1 MMIVGEEKGPKL
13 LKRKVLGRKDV
24 RSLKEEAGSL
34 LGSVDT
40 NAVSQAT
47 LEDGSTVY
55 IFFKEAILA
64 RKKGI
69 LFPTLINSAIDDLP
83 SALVDMGAIPYV
95 CNGADVMAPGIMDIE
110 GGFEK
115 DGLLVIRD
123 VKHRKALGIGAAL
136 YSSEEMK
143 GLKKGKAILNLHYV
157 GDKIWASIG

>member
-1 MMIVGEEKGPKL
+1 MIIMTEEKGPKM
-13 LKRKVLGRKDV
+13 LKRKVLGRRDV
-24 RSLKEEAGSL
+24 RSLKGEAGSL

-55 IFFKEAILA
+55 IFFKEIILA
-64 RKKGI
+64 RKKDI

-110 GGFEK
+110 GEFEK
-115 DGLLVIRD
+115 EGLLVIRD

-136 YSSEEMK
+136 YSSEEMR

-157 GDKIWASIG
+157 GDKIWASIN

>member
-95 CNGADVMAPGIMDIE
+95 CNGADVMAPGIMGIE

-136 YSSEEMK
+136 YTSEEMK

>member
-1 MMIVGEEKGPKL
+1 MMIVAEEKGPKL

-24 RSLKEEAGSL
+24 RRLKEEAGSL

-64 RKKGI
+64 RKKDT

-110 GGFEK
+110 GEFEK
-115 DGLLVIRD
+115 EGLLVIRD
-123 VKHRKALGIGAAL
+123 IKHRKALGIGAAL
-136 YSSEEMK
+136 YTSDEMR

-157 GDKIWASIG
+157 GDKIWTSIN

>member
-1 MMIVGEEKGPKL
+1 MKIVAEEKGPKL
-13 LKRKVLGRKDV
+13 LKRKVLGRRDV

-47 LEDGSTVY
+47 LEDGSMVY
-55 IFFKEAILA
+55 IFFKEVILA

-69 LFPTLINSAIDDLP
+69 LFPTLNNSAIGDLP

-95 CNGADVMAPGIMDIE
+95 CNGADVMAPGIMNIE
-110 GGFEK
+110 GDFEK

-136 YSSEEMK
+136 YSSEEMR

-157 GDKIWASIG
+157 GDKVWASIN

>member
-95 CNGADVMAPGIMDIE
+95 CNGADVMAPGIMGIE

>member
-24 RSLKEEAGSL
+24 RKLKEEAGAL
-34 LGSVDT
+34 LGSLDT

-95 CNGADVMAPGIMDIE
+95 CNGADVMAPGIMGIE

-136 YSSEEMK
+136 YTSEEMK

>member
-1 MMIVGEEKGPKL
+1 MAEEKGPKL
-13 LKRKVLGRKDV
+13 LKRKVLGRRDV
-24 RSLKEEAGSL
+24 RNLKEEAGAL

-40 NAVSQAT
+40 NAVSQAM

-64 RKKGI
+64 RKKDI
-69 LFPTLINSAIDDLP
+69 LFPTLINSAVEGLP

-95 CNGADVMAPGIMDIE
+95 CNGADVMAPGIMGIE
-110 GGFEK
+110 GEFEK
-115 DGLLVIRD
+115 DELLVIRD
-123 VKHRKALGIGAAL
+123 IKHKKALGIGAAL

-157 GDKIWASIG
+157 GDKIWASIN

>member
-1 MMIVGEEKGPKL
+1 MIVAEEKGPRL
-13 LKRKVLGRKDV
+13 LKRKVLGRRDV
-24 RSLKEEAGSL
+24 RNLKEEAGAL

-40 NAVSQAT
+40 NAVSQAM

-64 RKKGI
+64 KKKDI
-69 LFPTLINSAIDDLP
+69 LFPTLINSAVDDLP

-95 CNGADVMAPGIMDIE
+95 CNGADVMAPGIMGIE
-110 GGFEK
+110 GEFEK
-115 DGLLVIRD
+115 DELLVIRD
-123 VKHRKALGIGAAL
+123 IKHKKALGIGAAL

-157 GDKIWASIG
+157 GDKIWASIS

>member
-1 MMIVGEEKGPKL
+1 MIIVTEEKGPKM
-13 LKRKVLGRKDV
+13 LKRKVLGRRDV
-24 RSLKEEAGSL
+24 KSLKEEAGSL

-55 IFFKEAILA
+55 IFFKEIILA
-64 RKKGI
+64 RKKDI

-95 CNGADVMAPGIMDIE
+95 CNGADVMAPGIMEIE
-110 GGFEK
+110 GEFEK
-115 DGLLVIRD
+115 EGLLVIRD
-123 VKHRKALGIGAAL
+123 IKHRKALGIGAAL
-136 YSSEEMK
+136 YSSDEMR

-157 GDKIWASIG
+157 GDKIWTSIN

>member
-1 MMIVGEEKGPKL
+1 M
-13 LKRKVLGRKDV
+13 LKRKVLGRRDV
-24 RSLKEEAGSL
+24 RSLKGEAGSL
-34 LGSVDT
+34 LGSVNT

-55 IFFKEAILA
+55 IFFKEIILA
-64 RKKGI
+64 RKKDI

-110 GGFEK
+110 GEFEK
-115 DGLLVIRD
+115 EGLLVIRD

-136 YSSEEMK
+136 YSSEEMR

-157 GDKIWASIG
+157 GDKIWASIN

>member
-55 IFFKEAILA
+55 IYFKEAILA

-95 CNGADVMAPGIMDIE
+95 CNGADVMAPGIMGIE

-123 VKHRKALGIGAAL
+123 VKHKKALGIGAAL
-136 YSSEEMK
+136 YTSEEMK

-157 GDKIWASIG
+157 GDKIWASIS

>member
-64 RKKGI
+64 KKKGI

-95 CNGADVMAPGIMDIE
+95 CNGADVMAPGIMGIE

-136 YSSEEMK
+136 YTSEEMK

-157 GDKIWASIG
+157 GDKIWASIS

>member
-1 MMIVGEEKGPKL
+1 MIRVAEEKIPKL

-24 RSLKEEAGSL
+24 RRLKEEAGSL

-64 RKKGI
+64 RKKNI

-95 CNGADVMAPGIMDIE
+95 CNGADVMAPGIMGIE

-115 DGLLVIRD
+115 NGLLVIRD

-136 YSSEEMK
+136 YTSEEMK

>member
-95 CNGADVMAPGIMDIE
+95 CNGADVMAPGIMGIE

-115 DGLLVIRD
+115 NGLLVIRD

-136 YSSEEMK
+136 YTSEEMK

-157 GDKIWASIG
+157 GDKIWASIS

>member
-1 MMIVGEEKGPKL
+1 MMIVAEEKGPKL

-55 IFFKEAILA
+55 IIFKEAILA
-64 RKKGI
+64 RKKDI

-95 CNGADVMAPGIMDIE
+95 CNGADVMAPGIMGIE

-123 VKHRKALGIGAAL
+123 VKHKKALGIGAAL
-136 YSSEEMK
+136 YSSGEMK

-157 GDKIWASIG
+157 GDKIWASIS

>member
-1 MMIVGEEKGPKL
+1 MMIVAEEKGPRL
-13 LKRKVLGRKDV
+13 LKRKVLGRRDV
-24 RSLKEEAGSL
+24 RNLKEEAGAL

-40 NAVSQAT
+40 NAVSQAM

-64 RKKGI
+64 KKKDI
-69 LFPTLINSAIDDLP
+69 LFPTLINSAVDDLP

-95 CNGADVMAPGIMDIE
+95 CNGADVMAPGIMGIE
-110 GGFEK
+110 GEFEK
-115 DGLLVIRD
+115 DELLVIRD
-123 VKHRKALGIGAAL
+123 IKHKKALGIGAAL

-157 GDKIWASIG
+157 GDKIWASIN

>member
-13 LKRKVLGRKDV
+13 LKRKVLGRRDV

-64 RKKGI
+64 KKKNI

-95 CNGADVMAPGIMDIE
+95 CNGADVMAPGIMGIE

-123 VKHRKALGIGAAL
+123 VKHKKALGIGAAL

-157 GDKIWASIG
+157 GDKIWASIN

>member
-1 MMIVGEEKGPKL
+1 MKIVAEEKGPKM
-13 LKRKVLGRKDV
+13 LKRKVLGRRDV
-24 RSLKEEAGSL
+24 RSLKGEAGSL
-34 LGSVDT
+34 LGSVNT
-40 NAVSQAT
+40 NSVSQAT

-55 IFFKEAILA
+55 IFFKEIILA
-64 RKKGI
+64 KKKDI

-110 GGFEK
+110 GEFEK

-123 VKHRKALGIGAAL
+123 VKHKKALGIGAAL
-136 YSSEEMK
+136 YTSEEMR

-157 GDKIWASIG
+157 GDKIWASIN

>member
-1 MMIVGEEKGPKL
+1 MMIVAEEKGPKL
-13 LKRKVLGRKDV
+13 LKRKVLGRRDV
-24 RSLKEEAGSL
+24 RNLKEEAGAL

-40 NAVSQAT
+40 NAVSQAM

-64 RKKGI
+64 KKKDI
-69 LFPTLINSAIDDLP
+69 LFPTLINSAVDDLP

-95 CNGADVMAPGIMDIE
+95 CNGADVMAPGIMGIE
-110 GGFEK
+110 GEFEK
-115 DGLLVIRD
+115 DELLVIRD
-123 VKHRKALGIGAAL
+123 IKHKKALGIGAAL

-157 GDKIWASIG
+157 GDKIWASIS

>member
-1 MMIVGEEKGPKL
+1 MIIVAEEKGPKM
-13 LKRKVLGRKDV
+13 LKRKVLGRRDV
-24 RSLKEEAGSL
+24 RSLKGEAGSL

-55 IFFKEAILA
+55 IIFKEIILA
-64 RKKGI
+64 RKKDI

-110 GGFEK
+110 GEFEK

-136 YSSEEMK
+136 YSSEEMR

-157 GDKIWASIG
+157 GDKIWASIN

>member
-1 MMIVGEEKGPKL
+1 MMIVAEEKGPKL

-24 RSLKEEAGSL
+24 RRLKEEAGSL

-64 RKKGI
+64 RKKDI

-157 GDKIWASIG
+157 GDKIWASIS

>member
-1 MMIVGEEKGPKL
+1 MIIVAEEKTPKL

-24 RSLKEEAGSL
+24 RRLKGEAGSL

-47 LEDGSTVY
+47 LEDGSTIY

-64 RKKGI
+64 RKKDFLI
-69 LFPTLINSAIDDLP
+69 PTLINPAIDDLP

-95 CNGADVMAPGIMDIE
+95 CNGADVMAPGIMGIE
-110 GGFEK
+110 GGFER

-143 GLKKGKAILNLHYV
+143 GLKKGKAILNLHHV
-157 GDKIWASIG
+157 GDTIWASIN